1 MNLTFKGFLRLY
13 CRELTELQTDNL
25 RKLIHAAATTC
36 PAAAEAVMLYAAM
49 QEKHYYAAGL
59 AQGTWMEENYKS
71 VVEKLEQYENVLAYL
86 ESKDAPERYKKVL
99 AAYHAQKNAVC
110 ADRRVVLLMRTKT
123 LSLLNESHTS
133 IYSIYKQLGLNKGN
147 LYAYLNK
154 GDASK
159 VSRTTARRILQ
170 LSESLATESAS

>member
-13 CRELTELQTDNL
+13 CRELTGLQTDNL
-25 RKLIHAAATTC
+25 SKLIHAAATTS
-36 PAAAEAVMLYAAM
+36 PAAAETVMLYAAM
-49 QEKHYYAAGL
+49 QEKQHYSVRL
-59 AQGTWMEENYKS
+59 AQGTWMEKDYNS
-71 VVEKLEQYENVLAYL
+71 VAEKLEQYENVLAYL

-99 AAYHAQKNAVC
+99 AAYYAQKNAAD
-110 ADRRVVLLMRTKT
+110 ADRRVILLMRSKT

-133 IYSIYKQLGLNKGN
+133 IYSIYKQLGVNKGN

-159 VSRTTARRILQ
+159 VSRATARRILQ
-170 LSESLATESAS
+170 LSESLAAKNVS